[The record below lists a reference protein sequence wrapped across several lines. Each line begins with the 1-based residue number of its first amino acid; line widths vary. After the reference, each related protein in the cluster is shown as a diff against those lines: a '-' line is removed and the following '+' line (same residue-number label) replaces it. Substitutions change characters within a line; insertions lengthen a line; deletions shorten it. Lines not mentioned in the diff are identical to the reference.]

1 MSKLFSSESC
11 KVLKRLKL
19 PTMPVIG
26 NFFNQSAC
34 MENYYFLGGYF
45 CNLCQSKIKRSIKPN
60 KNIQGVFDN
69 LREKVKTAF
78 GLNYTGKFLYFY

>member
-26 NFFNQSAC
+26 NFLINQHVWKTTTSSGATSVI
-34 MENYYFLGGYF
+34 YAKAKLKGQS
-45 CNLCQSKIKRSIKPN
+45 NLTKIYKAS
-60 KNIQGVFDN
+60 
-69 LREKVKTAF
+69 LT
-78 GLNYTGKFLYFY
+78 T

>member
-1 MSKLFSSESC
+1 
-11 KVLKRLKL
+11 
-19 PTMPVIG
+19 
-26 NFFNQSAC
+26 
-34 MENYYFLGGYF
+34 MENYYFIGGYF
-45 CNLCQSKIKRSIKPN
+45 CNFCQSKIKRSIKPN